1 MCRTHTETIFCG
13 CDHSSWTQTSSEACQ
28 CENLMFKMEATM
40 EEGQKCHNCSQRT
53 LGFGPEGKCVSP
65 DSMRRYLAF
74 RNAQFLRVT
83 ALQTEPLSERA
94 TKTITDFRKVLV
106 TLAKASEPGGVH
118 EAAVKSFASADYSGV
133 EKTTWLTFKNCV
145 IPLQANEHFIDRSHF
160 LSPKL
165 TIVPPGTI
173 AYHSDRCG
181 VCWGSFSSADPEEA
195 CSGEGARRLP
205 CGHIYGHKC
214 LIRLFQTSRRPFI
227 ACPHCRAEFR
237 STQARRYSERPFV
250 DTILQAFEDNNG
262 LLGGLVSCALF
273 PWFVAVVLT
282 MDIAPKL
289 NVDSGDDFKGASRGF
304 KALFI
309 LIAFSMWPLIFIAG
323 WAERLGQGVNLLFA
337 KMEFNLATK
346 IGSLTLGIMLT
357 MLTIA
362 VVSWLTKTL

>member
-1 MCRTHTETIFCG
+1 M
-13 CDHSSWTQTSSEACQ
+13 QTSSEACQ
-28 CENLMFKMEATM
+28 CRKLMFKMEATM
-40 EEGQKCHNCSQRT
+40 EEGQKCHNCSQRN
-53 LGFGPEGKCVSP
+53 LGLGPNGNCVSH

-83 ALQTEPLSERA
+83 ALQRDLLSEGA
-94 TKTITDFRKVLV
+94 KKAVAEFRKVVV
-106 TLAKASEPGGVH
+106 TLAKASELSRVH
-118 EAAVKSFASADYSGV
+118 EAAVKSFASADYSGI
-133 EKTTWLTFKNCV
+133 EKTTWLTFNNCV
-145 IPLQANEHFIDRSHF
+145 VPLRTNEYLIDRSHF

-165 TIVPPGTI
+165 RIVPPGTI
-173 AYHSDRCG
+173 ADHSDRCG

-195 CSGEGARRLP
+195 CSGEGARKLP

-214 LIRLFQTSRRPFI
+214 LIRLFQKSRRPFI

-262 LLGGLVSCALF
+262 LLGGLASCALF

-289 NVDSGDDFKGASRGF
+289 NVDSADDFKGASRWY

-323 WAERLGQGVNLLFA
+323 WAERLGHGVNLLFA
-337 KMEFNLATK
+337 KMGFNLATK

-357 MLTIA
+357 MLAIA